1 MKNRDHLGVHT
12 RYANLFSAKDYKGMG
27 GIYPSEGPILKGT
40 LFGPDKKITLIEIRA
55 PRVGYDKLVVDDADN
70 LANGAD
76 AQGGEQDGLH
86 PAAWPR
92 GEGEG
97 EKEEQLSQHEQVS
110 SIFLNIE

>member
-1 MKNRDHLGVHT
+1 M
-12 RYANLFSAKDYKGMG
+12 
-27 GIYPSEGPILKGT
+27 
-40 LFGPDKKITLIEIRA
+40 
-55 PRVGYDKLVVDDADN
+55 GYDKLDLAVDVDVGDN

-92 GEGEG
+92 REGEG

>member
-1 MKNRDHLGVHT
+1 
-12 RYANLFSAKDYKGMG
+12 MG

-55 PRVGYDKLVVDDADN
+55 PSMGYDKLYLAVDVDDADN
-70 LANGAD
+70 LADGAD

-86 PAAWPR
+86 LAAWPR

>member
-1 MKNRDHLGVHT
+1 
-12 RYANLFSAKDYKGMG
+12 MG
-27 GIYPSEGPILKGT
+27 GIYPAEGPILKGT
-40 LFGPDKKITLIEIRA
+40 LWPRQKITLIEIRA
-55 PRVGYDKLVVDDADN
+55 PSMGYDKLDLAVDVDDADN
-70 LANGAD
+70 LADGAD

-86 PAAWPR
+86 PATWPR